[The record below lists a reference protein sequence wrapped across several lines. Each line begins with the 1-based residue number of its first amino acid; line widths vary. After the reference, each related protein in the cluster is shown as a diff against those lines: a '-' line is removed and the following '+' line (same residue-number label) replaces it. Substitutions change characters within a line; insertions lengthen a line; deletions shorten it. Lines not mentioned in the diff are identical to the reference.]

1 MSERK
6 GNYTPPGTPPGP
18 YTREPV
24 TDQHVAESR
33 QLILAAAENAEPG
46 RAAVLGAGHCAEIPL
61 AELTARFKQ
70 VTINDVDAAELDKGL
85 AAAHLDETARA
96 KLEVQIADLTS
107 ITEPLLEK
115 IEATLVAADDSEAAI
130 EEMARLV
137 DEQPLGSMPLEG
149 KYDLIVASCVL
160 SQLHFGLLHRAAD
173 AFERRFPGEIER
185 LRQSVHWAAA
195 LYEMARRMEKQFI
208 DDLAAHLAPG
218 GLIYLSDSAQMCYV
232 KLTPEGKWETEGT
245 FRMLRSQYITDYLDR
260 RFVVKASGRWH
271 WLVSPP
277 HAPGDV
283 GRLFDVQA
291 MVLRTWRT

>member
-6 GNYTPPGTPPGP
+6 GNYTPHGTPPGP

-24 TDQHVAESR
+24 SDQHVAESR
-33 QLILAAAENAEPG
+33 QLILAAAEEAEAG

-61 AELTARFKQ
+61 AELAARFKQ
-70 VTINDVDAAELDKGL
+70 VTVNDVDAAELDKGL
-85 AAAHLDETARA
+85 AAAHLDDAARA
-96 KLEVQIADLTS
+96 KLDVQIADLTNT
-107 ITEPLLEK
+107 TEPLLEK
-115 IEATLVAADDSEAAI
+115 IGAALKATEDPEAAI

-137 DEQPLGSMPLEG
+137 DEQAVGGMPLEG
-149 KYDLIVASCVL
+149 KYELIVASCVL

-173 AFERRFPGEIER
+173 AFEQKFAGEIER
-185 LRQSVHWAAA
+185 LRQSVRWSAA

-218 GLIYLSDSAQMCYV
+218 GLIYLSDSTQMCYV
-232 KLTPEGKWETEGT
+232 KLTPAGMWETEGT
-245 FRMLRSQYITDYLDR
+245 YRMLRSQYITDYLDR
-260 RFVVKASGRWH
+260 RFVTKASGRWH

-277 HAPGDV
+277 QHPGDV

-291 MVLRTWRT
+291 VVLRTWRT

>member
-6 GNYTPPGTPPGP
+6 GNYIPPDTSPGP

-24 TDQHVAESR
+24 ADRHVEESR
-33 QLILAAAENAEPG
+33 KLILAAAEEAEPN

-61 AELTARFKQ
+61 AELTARFKH
-70 VTINDVDAAELDKGL
+70 VTVNDVDAAELAKGL
-85 AAAHLDETARA
+85 AAAHLDEAARA
-96 KLEVQIADLTS
+96 KLDVQIADLTS

-115 IEATLVAADDSEAAI
+115 IEATLVAADEPDVAI

-149 KYDLIVASCVL
+149 KYELIVASCVL

-173 AFERRFPGEIER
+173 AFEQKFPGEIER
-185 LRQSVHWAAA
+185 LRQSVQWSAV

-208 DDLAAHLAPG
+208 NDLAAHLAPG
-218 GLIYLSDSAQMCYV
+218 GLIYLSDSAQTCYV
-232 KLTPEGKWETEGT
+232 KLTPDGMWETEGT

-277 HAPGDV
+277 QAPGDV